1 MEEFD
6 LNDFY
11 GDINKLSE
19 KYEKIGSGIEG
30 DTFKINDKI
39 VVKKFSTPRE
49 IIVKKTQDE
58 LYKLGLK
65 NVVVPFYS
73 LTKKDKV
80 LATFTEYFNAKD
92 LIKDV
97 GEIKFD
103 VLINGTKN
111 ILNDIKK
118 MSDNQIALKD
128 ITVSSIMYND
138 NEMKLIDTTQF
149 YKIENKLD
157 PSEKRRL
164 YERNL
169 YILFKYSEIWYSD
182 EWNKIIKKDDVLSSM
197 YLSFEDYG
205 YFYQEMK
212 RFLEQETNEKVYSI
226 NDGIE
231 KYNKM
236 NKKIR

>member
-1 MEEFD
+1 MGEFD

-19 KYEKIGSGIEG
+19 KYEKIGSGAEG
-30 DTFKINDKI
+30 ATFKINDKI
-39 VVKKFSTPRE
+39 VAKKFSTPRE
-49 IIVKKTQDE
+49 MIVKETQDE
-58 LYKLGLK
+58 LYKLDLK

-80 LATFTEYFNAKD
+80 LATFAEYFNAKD

-103 VLINGTKN
+103 ALINGTKN

-128 ITVSSIMYND
+128 ITVSSIMHND

-149 YKIENKLD
+149 YKIKQKLD

-164 YERNL
+164 YERNMD
-169 YILFKYSEIWYSD
+169 ILFKYSEIWYSD
-182 EWNKIIKKDDVLSSM
+182 EWSEIIKKDDVLSTM
-197 YLSFEDYG
+197 FLSFEDYG

-231 KYNKM
+231 KYNKTH
-236 NKKIR
+236 KKIR

>member
-1 MEEFD
+1 M
-6 LNDFY
+6 
-11 GDINKLSE
+11 
-19 KYEKIGSGIEG
+19 
-30 DTFKINDKI
+30 
-39 VVKKFSTPRE
+39 
-49 IIVKKTQDE
+49 
-58 LYKLGLK
+58 
-65 NVVVPFYS
+65 
-73 LTKKDKV
+73 

-169 YILFKYSEIWYSD
+169 DILFKYSEIWYSD

>member
-1 MEEFD
+1 M
-6 LNDFY
+6 
-11 GDINKLSE
+11 
-19 KYEKIGSGIEG
+19 
-30 DTFKINDKI
+30 
-39 VVKKFSTPRE
+39 
-49 IIVKKTQDE
+49 
-58 LYKLGLK
+58 
-65 NVVVPFYS
+65 
-73 LTKKDKV
+73 
-80 LATFTEYFNAKD
+80 LATFTEYFNAKN

-169 YILFKYSEIWYSD
+169 DILFKYSEIWYSD